1 MPTEHVILAR
11 PAVIAGYV
19 APGPVVG
26 ALDVAPS
33 PVDIRWSGQYR
44 ITGTTKNKATP
55 SDVAVSR
62 RVRLHD
68 QKSGEIVRQV
78 WSDAA
83 TGAYSFDHIPPG
95 VYYVVSFDHTN
106 TFAAVIAD
114 NLTPVLMP

>member
-33 PVDIRWSGQYR
+33 PVDMRWSGQYR
-44 ITGTTKNKATP
+44 IIGTTKNKATP
-55 SDVAVSR
+55 TDVAVSR

-68 QKSGEIVRQV
+68 QKSGDVVRQAL
-78 WSDAA
+78 SNAS
-83 TGAYSFDHIPPG
+83 GAYEFNHITPG
-95 VYYVVSFDHTN
+95 VYYVVGFDHTDE
-106 TFAAVIAD
+106 FGAVIAD
-114 NLTPVLMP
+114 KLTAEPMP

>member
-11 PAVIAGYV
+11 PSVIAGYV
-19 APGPVVG
+19 APGPFVG

-44 ITGTTKNKATP
+44 IIGTTKNKATP

-68 QKSGEIVRQV
+68 QKSGDVVREM
-78 WSDAA
+78 WSDAGGVYA
-83 TGAYSFDHIPPG
+83 FNHIAPG
-95 VYYVVSFDHTN
+95 LYYVVGFDHTN

-114 NLTPVLMP
+114 KLTAEPMP